1 MTGRNFSD
9 RRGVLY
15 PFNSFPN
22 SNPAATKMLAKDELE
37 KMSKETRL
45 SAEETAV
52 NAVVLQDLLSSISS
66 PTVVLKMD
74 IEGYECKVTILL
86 LIGSLC
92 THKYFFEKVE
102 IFLSVVDFLIIISAG
117 FADANSF
124 RRS

>member
-22 SNPAATKMLAKDELE
+22 SNPAATKMLGKDELG

>member
-1 MTGRNFSD
+1 M
-9 RRGVLY
+9 
-15 PFNSFPN
+15 
-22 SNPAATKMLAKDELE
+22 
-37 KMSKETRL
+37 
-45 SAEETAV
+45 
-52 NAVVLQDLLSSISS
+52 NAVLLQDLLSSISS